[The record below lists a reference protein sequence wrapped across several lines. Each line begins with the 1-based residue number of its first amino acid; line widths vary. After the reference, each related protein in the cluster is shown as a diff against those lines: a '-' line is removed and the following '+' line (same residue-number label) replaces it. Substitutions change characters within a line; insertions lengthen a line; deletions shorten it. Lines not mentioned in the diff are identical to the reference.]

1 MFRRAAPVRACATRR
16 SLTVS
21 AAAGAFLAAGLG
33 LAAPAVAE
41 AGDTPTTVGVADPA
55 AETASCMG
63 SGSAFYGTFAPQQRA
78 FVAAFVIDSAQS
90 AGSVPGTVY
99 RFFAGEKEGGA
110 IPAPCGTR
118 IE

>member
-1 MFRRAAPVRACATRR
+1 MFRRTALVSACATRR
-16 SLTVS
+16 SLAGS
-21 AAAGAFLAAGLG
+21 AAAGALLAAGVG

-41 AGDTPTTVGVADPA
+41 AGDTATTVGVADPA

-78 FVAAFVIDSAQS
+78 FVAAYVIDSTQS
-90 AGSVPGTVY
+90 AELVPGDVY
-99 RFFAGEKEGGA
+99 QVFGAEKEGGA

>member
-1 MFRRAAPVRACATRR
+1 MFRGASVRPGAARR
-16 SLTVS
+16 LLTAS
-21 AAAGAFLAAGLG
+21 AAAGALLAAGLG

-41 AGDTPTTVGVADPA
+41 AGDSPATIGVAGPA

-78 FVAAFVIDSAQS
+78 FVAAFVIDSTQA
-90 AGSVPGTVY
+90 AESVPGAVY